1 MFSSVRGSSTPNPIL
16 ANPSVQRIIVEP
28 GLPFD
33 ATSIAEINAGPRAV
47 CPFASCLFNCFKRE
61 SKDTSSGYTSL
72 NPDKLTTIDCLLWS
86 LSHSILTVGV
96 LLSPIT
102 VTSLLKE
109 IKPTFL

>member
-1 MFSSVRGSSTPNPIL
+1 MFSSVKGSRTPNPIL

-47 CPFASCLFNCFKRE
+47 CPFASCLFSCFKRE
-61 SKDTSSGYTSL
+61 SKETSSGYTSL
-72 NPDKLTTIDCLLWS
+72 NPAKLSIIDCLLWS
-86 LSHSILTVGV
+86 LSPRILTVGV
-96 LLSPIT
+96 LLSPMT